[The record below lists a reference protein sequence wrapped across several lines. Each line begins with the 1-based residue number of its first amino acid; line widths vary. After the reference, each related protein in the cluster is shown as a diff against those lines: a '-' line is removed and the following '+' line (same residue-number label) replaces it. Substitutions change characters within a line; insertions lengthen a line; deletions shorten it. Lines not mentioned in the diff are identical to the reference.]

1 MRWSPSFSLFDCA
14 RESRDKLKLGLQPT
28 RASQLPRTRKNP
40 LVLVSGTLTLWLLV
54 VTTPLQEL
62 AGKKSVRSTTN
73 GGAPPVQVR
82 FKFAPARAIITVI
95 AGVTVTTTAS

>member
-1 MRWSPSFSLFDCA
+1 MCWKSNFKLFDCA
-14 RESRDKLKLGLQPT
+14 LEARKRQPGLQPT
-28 RASQLPRTRKNP
+28 RASQFPRTRKNP
-40 LVLVSGTLTLWLLV
+40 FALVSGTLTLWPFV

-82 FKFAPARAIITVI
+82 FTFAPMRAIITVI